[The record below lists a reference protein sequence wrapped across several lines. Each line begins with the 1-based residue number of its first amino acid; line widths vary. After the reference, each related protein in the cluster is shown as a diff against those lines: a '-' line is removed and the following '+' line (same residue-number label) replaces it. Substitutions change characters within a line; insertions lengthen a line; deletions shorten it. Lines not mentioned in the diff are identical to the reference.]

1 MDLLKNIHRAVDSV
15 LAGGGIELSIDDKA
29 EAVALLY
36 ELHSGTGKR
45 VEEGMVKR
53 YLKLVA

>member
-1 MDLLKNIHRAVDSV
+1 MKDIHRAVEKN
-15 LAGGGIELSIDDKA
+15 LANEGIDISADDKA

-36 ELHSGTGKR
+36 ELHLGTGKR